1 VFPEALL
8 QQILKSMVHPDTD
21 TRVGAHHI
29 FSAVIVRGPSHQR
42 GDSEYLY
49 ETKKWQSRATSVF
62 ASATALLEK
71 LRREKECSSSD
82 KPGNTM
88 HDDGKERNMNEE
100 DNKHVWARKS
110 PAYFSKLVFSFV
122 DRWAALTNS
131 AEVPPAPAPRVFL
144 YDSPALVPCSFLAMF
159 ILRKVIMYLPGNQD
173 HHSD

>member
-8 QQILKSMVHPDTD
+8 QQILKSMVHPDAD

-29 FSAVIVRGPSHQR
+29 FSAVIAQGSSHQR

-71 LRREKECSSSD
+71 LRREKECLCSD

-88 HDDGKERNMNEE
+88 HDDGKERNMHEE

-122 DRWAALTNS
+122 DRWATLTNS
-131 AEVPPAPAPRVFL
+131 AEVPLAPVPRVFL
-144 YDSPALVPCSFLAMF
+144 CRFTCNGSMFFLAMF
-159 ILRKVIMYLPGNQD
+159 IFG
-173 HHSD
+173 SGETT